1 MSGDRRD
8 DHPDARS
15 HLDAAKGAAASAAD
29 NTGIA
34 ISEAAQAAHSYVLDE
49 RHKLDG
55 NKPTISEHYSELREQ
70 ASGHLHEKQ
79 RAAEDSLRNLR
90 ISAEEQAAATR
101 RAAAE
106 RIEQGQQSTEE
117 ALRNISGT
125 VHGQLQAAQDVASS
139 VAASASTQL
148 KDVTDVA
155 VSNLDKGIDAAS
167 QGLKSATSAAVFGTQ
182 QAATQTRVCL
192 LDHVYKMI
200 SYVQPFALQK
210 PTRHIQK

>member
-1 MSGDRRD
+1 MPNDRGD

-15 HLDAAKGAAASAAD
+15 HLDAAKNAAASAAD
-29 NTGIA
+29 NTGTA
-34 ISEAAQAAHSYVLDE
+34 VSEVAQAASSYVRDE
-49 RHKLDG
+49 RHKFDDS
-55 NKPTISEHYSELREQ
+55 KPTISEHYNELKEQ

-79 RAAEDSLRNLR
+79 RAAEDSLRSFR
-90 ISAEEQAAATR
+90 MSADEQAERTR

-125 VHGQLQAAQDVASS
+125 VHGQLHAAGDAASS
-139 VAASASTQL
+139 VAASAANQL
-148 KDVTDVA
+148 IDVKDVA

-182 QAATQTRVCL
+182 QAATQTRVGSVRVTCTC
-192 LDHVYKMI
+192 Y
-200 SYVQPFALQK
+200 
-210 PTRHIQK
+210 